1 MSKRAIMLHYDSIEQ
16 LELLNDEE
24 RGRVLLDLLKYARD
38 GQVPEYS
45 EPSMK
50 MMFSILKQRTDAEAQ
65 KYEEICKKRSQAGIK
80 GNAVRYGHED
90 DEPRKRSQN
99 SQNVASVA
107 NASKCSQV
115 SQKVANLANNKNNNS
130 DIYSSN
136 EEHIS
141 ITLSNERE
149 EGGGKM
155 KRPTLEQIKQYMQE
169 KGYYRFSAEEWLA
182 HYESNGWRVGR
193 NPMKKWQDAL
203 KTWEYS
209 RKKKEEDAAKKEN
222 ERRNS
227 DVNAYWE

>member
-38 GQVPEYS
+38 GQVPEYT

-90 DEPRKRSQN
+90 EPRKSSQN
-99 SQNVASVA
+99 SQKVASVA
-107 NASKCSQV
+107 NASKRSQV
-115 SQKVANLANNKNNNS
+115 SQKVANLANNKNS

-141 ITLSNERE
+141 LRER
-149 EGGGKM
+149 GGKS
-155 KRPTLEQIKQYMQE
+155 PQAFSPPSLVEVEEAIKE
-169 KGYYRFSAEEWLA
+169 RGYNINAQSFIGF
-182 HYESNGWRVGR
+182 YESKGWMVGK
-193 NPMKKWQDAL
+193 NKMKDWKAAL
-203 KTWEYS
+203 VTWEI
-209 RKKKEEDAAKKEN
+209 RRKKEEQDKQQN
-222 ERRNS
+222 NNVNDYWQGNS
-227 DVNAYWE
+227 